1 MKRTLFLNSPEFARI
16 RAHVLVTLTAW
27 GALMVVAMKV
37 QFETAAW
44 AEDASPVSIV
54 AEHDRTPAVQNDA
67 FAELVKRAAR
77 GLGAAEGVAHRD
89 MMDRPG
95 EVRGKVARWEGVF
108 VGDLRRLEVEPVPLV
123 AGEAPPDVS
132 KACEG
137 VVLDPVSGMTVA
149 AMFLEPGPKPPAH
162 GRIVFEGA
170 FWKVATWTNRR
181 GDVVAAPYLVAP
193 TWTLTHEERPAP
205 VLPILMGITGGI
217 AIASIVIGAQASRR
231 QSAWKNS
238 TGSAK

>member
-1 MKRTLFLNSPEFARI
+1 MLFLHSPEFARI
-16 RAHVLVTLTAW
+16 RAHVLLTLTAW
-27 GALMVVAMKV
+27 GALMVAAIKV
-37 QFETAAW
+37 QFDTAAW

-77 GLGAAEGVAHRD
+77 GLGEADGLAHRE
-89 MMDRPG
+89 MMERP
-95 EVRGKVARWEGVF
+95 EAVRGRVARWEGVI
-108 VGDLRRLEVEPVPLV
+108 VGDVRRLEVEPVPLST
-123 AGEAPPDVS
+123 GEAPPDVS

-149 AMFLEPGPKPPAH
+149 ATFLEPGPQPPAH
-162 GRIVFEGA
+162 GRIVFDGA

-181 GDVVAAPYLVAP
+181 GDVVAAPYLVAR
-193 TWTLTHEERPAP
+193 TWTLAREDRPAP